1 MAWILKSGVPNP
13 QPASASAS
21 LVTTA
26 DRLALTAFMA
36 VVIHVLVI
44 LGLGFAPPER
54 ERREQRSLDV
64 LLVQRPSPTPPQ
76 ETQYVAEADQEGA
89 GESLEP
95 PSAAAPT
102 PKSAMRATLEA
113 APAPLPSLAPAGET
127 EESDPPVRPAAAPLS
142 QELVSRDHETPARS
156 PGTELAE
163 SDDAAEPRADG
174 SREAMLRARVMADL
188 SAEIDQRLRA
198 FEARPK
204 RKWITARTREHAYAA
219 YMEAWR
225 EKVERI
231 GNLNYPEVA
240 RRAGLSGSL
249 SLDVALNA
257 DGSVAAILLRRSSG
271 EKVLDEAALR
281 IVGLAAPFAEF
292 PPSMREEIDIL
303 HIERTWQFSSGN
315 RFNSR

>member
-1 MAWILKSGVPNP
+1 MLRIPKGDFPSFGHTL
-13 QPASASAS
+13 ASSPM
-21 LVTTA
+21 VTAA

-44 LGLGFAPPER
+44 LGLGFAPQER

-64 LLVQRPSPTPPQ
+64 LLVQRPSPPPPQ

-102 PKSAMRATLEA
+102 PESAMRATLEDLA
-113 APAPLPSLAPAGET
+113 APLPFLAPAGET
-127 EESDPPVRPAAAPLS
+127 DESDPPVRPAAAPLA
-142 QELVSRDHETPARS
+142 QERVSRDHETPARP

-174 SREAMLRARVMADL
+174 SREAMLRARVMEDL

-198 FEARPK
+198 FEAWPK

-231 GNLNYPEVA
+231 GNLNYPEEA

-281 IVGLAAPFAEF
+281 IVELAAPFAEF

>member
-1 MAWILKSGVPNP
+1 MAWIPKSGFPNP
-13 QPASASAS
+13 RHASASAS

-44 LGLGFAPPER
+44 LGFGFAPQER

-76 ETQYVAEADQEGA
+76 EAQYVAEADQEGA

-95 PSAAAPT
+95 PSAAAMT
-102 PKSAMRATLEA
+102 PESAKRATLEA
-113 APAPLPSLAPAGET
+113 TPAPLPSLAPAGET
-127 EESDPPVRPAAAPLS
+127 DESDLLVRPAAAPLS
-142 QELVSRDHETPARS
+142 QELVSRDHETFARP
-156 PGTELAE
+156 PGTELADP
-163 SDDAAEPRADG
+163 DDAAEPRADG
-174 SREAMLRARVMADL
+174 SREAMLRARVMEDL
-188 SAEIDQRLRA
+188 SAEIEQRLRA

-231 GNLNYPEVA
+231 GNLNYPEEA

-271 EKVLDEAALR
+271 KKVLDEAALR
-281 IVGLAAPFAEF
+281 IVELAAPFAEF
-292 PPSMREEIDIL
+292 PSSMREEIDIL